1 MHTKTRRRTRVRVL
15 AIYILVFVVLVSAVF
30 MFIGGIAGLAVPD
43 MRRLSDVRAVV
54 LEDIWA
60 GYFSEAHS
68 RDEQET
74 YLSSTLDEAAAL
86 GANTVLLTGTTQNG
100 ELLLRG
106 MDKTAPAVSPQ
117 VKESDRLFN
126 QFDPVKFLIKQAD
139 RRDMQVALFT
149 PEGQTSK
156 DWTEK
161 ACRRYKL
168 SLYEATAQEGKPTLY
183 TADKNAQLLRMDQ
196 SPGML
201 AAAHQLEP
209 ENGIVLGALSDLVTN
224 SDNAALILQFL
235 SGGEL
240 PDVAY
245 RQVPQTVNIVS
256 PDSANNVFSDSIFLM
271 GTSDPSQPLEVN
283 GTPVERQGDSGVWGL
298 LVPILDGENV
308 FTAQQGDTSCTITDP
323 SQPLEV
329 NGTPVERQGDSGVW
343 GLLVPIL
350 DGENV
355 FTAQQGDTSCTITL
369 KKPVPGS
376 GGGSGG
382 SGSSE
387 IPSDGSVA
395 AQPGQK
401 VRVTSTLASQLSDYT
416 DTSTIT
422 ASSYE
427 GAVGEVVDSVSFV
440 SGRKRTFA
448 YQLANGSY
456 LLAKNCELLDPS
468 TPDAAFTQLNHTE
481 ENGVELLTFSGSGT
495 PIFTHTW
502 EGNEFTL
509 HFLSAG
515 FSGTLPSE
523 FGFAGASVT
532 AEPEE
537 NGFALHFTF
546 TDEDPLWGYFVDY
559 LEDGTSRIVL
569 KHAPHR
575 SDDPSQPLLGIT
587 VMLDPGHGDTDMGA
601 PGSPVEEFPQ
611 EGDLNLSAALAA
623 KYRLEQ
629 LGATVLMSRDT
640 DVFYELHE
648 RLNMLNQQRPDFFI
662 SIHHNSALLTQDLH
676 SIQGTEAYWFYTE
689 GKTLADQLS
698 SAVSTTTARD
708 NRGPKYSAFY
718 VTRSS
723 ICPAVLL
730 ELGFV
735 VNPTEYESCA
745 SLTELWAE
753 GGAIAQAVLNSVP

>member
-106 MDKTAPAVSPQ
+106 MDKDAPAVSPQ

-149 PEGQTSK
+149 PEGQSPK

-256 PDSANNVFSDSIFLM
+256 PDPANNVFSDSIFLM
-271 GTSDPSQPLEVN
+271 GTS
-283 GTPVERQGDSGVWGL
+283 
-298 LVPILDGENV
+298 
-308 FTAQQGDTSCTITDP
+308 DP

>member
-224 SDNAALILQFL
+224 SDNASLILQFL

-256 PDSANNVFSDSIFLM
+256 PDPANNVFSDSIFLM

-308 FTAQQGDTSCTITDP
+308 FTAQQGDTSCTIT
-323 SQPLEV
+323 
-329 NGTPVERQGDSGVW
+329 
-343 GLLVPIL
+343 
-350 DGENV
+350 
-355 FTAQQGDTSCTITL
+355 L

-376 GGGSGG
+376 GGGSGS

-640 DVFYELHE
+640 DVFYELHK

>member
-74 YLSSTLDEAAAL
+74 YLSSTLDEATAL

-183 TADKNAQLLRMDQ
+183 TADSNAQLLRMDQ

-209 ENGIVLGALSDLVTN
+209 ENGIVLGALSDLVAN
-224 SDNAALILQFL
+224 SDNAALTLQFL

-240 PDVAY
+240 PDVSY

-256 PDSANNVFSDSIFLM
+256 PDPANNVFSDSIFLM
-271 GTSDPSQPLEVN
+271 GTS
-283 GTPVERQGDSGVWGL
+283 
-298 LVPILDGENV
+298 
-308 FTAQQGDTSCTITDP
+308 DP

-745 SLTELWAE
+745 SLTGIWAE

>member
-74 YLSSTLDEAAAL
+74 YLSSTLDEATAL

-183 TADKNAQLLRMDQ
+183 TADSNAQLLRMDQ

-209 ENGIVLGALSDLVTN
+209 ENGIVLGALSDLVAN
-224 SDNAALILQFL
+224 SDNAALTLQFL

-240 PDVAY
+240 PDVSY

-256 PDSANNVFSDSIFLM
+256 PDPANNVFSDSIFLM
-271 GTSDPSQPLEVN
+271 GTS
-283 GTPVERQGDSGVWGL
+283 
-298 LVPILDGENV
+298 
-308 FTAQQGDTSCTITDP
+308 DP

-559 LEDGTSRIVL
+559 LENGTSRIVL

-745 SLTELWAE
+745 SLTGIWAE